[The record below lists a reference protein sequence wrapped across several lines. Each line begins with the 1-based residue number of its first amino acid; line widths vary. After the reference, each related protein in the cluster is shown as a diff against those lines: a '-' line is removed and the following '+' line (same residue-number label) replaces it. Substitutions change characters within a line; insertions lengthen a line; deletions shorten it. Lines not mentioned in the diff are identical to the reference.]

1 MRSDGKGSRREGEEE
16 EEREQNYILLLNQNC
31 NHNLNNNNNNNNRY
45 QYHYNN
51 INNNNNQ
58 KLSMYRIKWIA
69 VVKITTG
76 ALRQHLP
83 LLAAIIDSNIFISY
97 RVSIGFLSFPFPSS
111 CFQLLFYNSNI
122 IFTLLLCLLFV
133 VGCCCCFLLLLL
145 KLYFIKMVLALF
157 CVCLF
162 VCVFLVSSFFFLGL
176 NESEI
181 WSRWE
186 TDIDVLVELKAAN
199 KDTVADTFPHHQI

>member
-1 MRSDGKGSRREGEEE
+1 MRSDGKGAKGEGEEE
-16 EEREQNYILLLNQNC
+16 EEGEQNYILLLNQNC

-97 RVSIGFLSFPFPSS
+97 RVSIGFLSFPFPLLVFS
-111 CFQLLFYNSNI
+111 CC
-122 IFTLLLCLLFV
+122 FTIVTLSLHCYYVCCLLLV
-133 VGCCCCFLLLLL
+133 VVVVSY
-145 KLYFIKMVLALF
+145 YFCWNYIL
-157 CVCLF
+157 
-162 VCVFLVSSFFFLGL
+162 
-176 NESEI
+176 
-181 WSRWE
+181 
-186 TDIDVLVELKAAN
+186 
-199 KDTVADTFPHHQI
+199 